1 MNAEKQFQEVPS
13 RTIQPKVKN
22 DALEMPD
29 NRQMSAMQAKM
40 LETIQRQEDEEE
52 PVQGKFTTQ
61 LQEDDDELAQGKF
74 VSQLQGDDEE
84 ESMQGK
90 FTAQLQEEDDELL
103 QGKFATQM
111 QEEDDELLQGKFTT
125 QMQGEDEEELL
136 QGKFVSQLHAD
147 TEPISAPG
155 GEPAHDDKTG
165 LPDDVRQGME
175 EAIGGNFSSVQFVTE
190 SKKAEEVGALAF
202 TQGKNVE
209 FAPGQFKPDTT
220 AGLELIGHELTHVDQ
235 QDKGTVEP
243 TMEIGEMLVNDDKS
257 KETEAD
263 DKGKAAARLV
273 EQKRNG

>member
-1 MNAEKQFQEVPS
+1 MNAEKQFQEVSS

-40 LETIQRQEDEEE
+40 LETMQRQEEDEE
-52 PVQGKFTTQ
+52 PVQGKFTAQ
-61 LQEDDDELAQGKF
+61 LQEEDDELAQGKF
-74 VSQLQGDDEE
+74 VSQLQDDDEE
-84 ESMQGK
+84 ELMQGK

-103 QGKFATQM
+103 QGKFAAQM

-155 GEPAHDDKTG
+155 REPAHDDKTG

>member
-1 MNAEKQFQEVPS
+1 MNAEKQFQEVSS

-40 LETIQRQEDEEE
+40 LETMQRQEEDEE

-61 LQEDDDELAQGKF
+61 LQEEDDELAQGKF

-103 QGKFATQM
+103 QGKFAAQM

-136 QGKFVSQLHAD
+136 QGKFVGQLHAD
-147 TEPISAPG
+147 TESISAPG
-155 GEPAHDDKTG
+155 GEPDHDDKTG

>member
-1 MNAEKQFQEVPS
+1 
-13 RTIQPKVKN
+13 
-22 DALEMPD
+22 
-29 NRQMSAMQAKM
+29 MSAMQAKM
-40 LETIQRQEDEEE
+40 LETMQRQEDEEE

-61 LQEDDDELAQGKF
+61 LQEEDDELAQGKF

-136 QGKFVSQLHAD
+136 QGKFVSQLHA
-147 TEPISAPG
+147 EPISAPG

>member
-40 LETIQRQEDEEE
+40 LETMQRQEDEEE
-52 PVQGKFTTQ
+52 LVQGKFTAQ
-61 LQEDDDELAQGKF
+61 LQEEDDELAQGKF

-84 ESMQGK
+84 ELMQGK

-103 QGKFATQM
+103 QGKFAAQM

-147 TEPISAPG
+147 TEPVSTPG

-235 QDKGTVEP
+235 QEKGTVEP

>member
-40 LETIQRQEDEEE
+40 LETMQRQEDDE
-52 PVQGKFTTQ
+52 
-61 LQEDDDELAQGKF
+61 ELAQGKF

-147 TEPISAPG
+147 AEPISAPG

>member
-40 LETIQRQEDEEE
+40 LETMQRQEDEEE

-61 LQEDDDELAQGKF
+61 LQEEDDELAQGKF

-84 ESMQGK
+84 ELMQGK
-90 FTAQLQEEDDELL
+90 FTAQL
-103 QGKFATQM
+103 

-147 TEPISAPG
+147 TEPVSAPG

>member
-40 LETIQRQEDEEE
+40 LETMQRQEDEEE
-52 PVQGKFTTQ
+52 PVQGKFTAQ

-74 VSQLQGDDEE
+74 VSQLQGDDEKE
-84 ESMQGK
+84 LMQGK
-90 FTAQLQEEDDELL
+90 LTAQLQEEDDELL

-155 GEPAHDDKTG
+155 GEPDHDDKTG

-235 QDKGTVEP
+235 QEKGTVEP

>member
-1 MNAEKQFQEVPS
+1 MQ
-13 RTIQPKVKN
+13 RTISGSAFTDYTAEVKN

-40 LETIQRQEDEEE
+40 LETMQRQEDEEE

-61 LQEDDDELAQGKF
+61 LQEDDEELAQGKF

-111 QEEDDELLQGKFTT
+111 QEEDDELLQGKFAT

-147 TEPISAPG
+147 AEPISAPG

-190 SKKAEEVGALAF
+190 SKKLKRWEHWLLLKEKMLNSLPVSLNP
-202 TQGKNVE
+202 TRL
-209 FAPGQFKPDTT
+209 PDW
-220 AGLELIGHELTHVDQ
+220 
-235 QDKGTVEP
+235 
-243 TMEIGEMLVNDDKS
+243 S
-257 KETEAD
+257 
-263 DKGKAAARLV
+263 
-273 EQKRNG
+273 